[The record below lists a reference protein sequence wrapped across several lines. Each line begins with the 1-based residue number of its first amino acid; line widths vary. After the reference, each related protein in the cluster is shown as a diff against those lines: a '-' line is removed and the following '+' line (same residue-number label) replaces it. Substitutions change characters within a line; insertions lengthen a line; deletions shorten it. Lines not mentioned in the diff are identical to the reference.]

1 MNIRTR
7 LTLRVSCVLLM
18 LGLVGTADADVTVT
32 SADPAEAPQGTVSL
46 DVTVT
51 GNGFDSSAQVAFLV
65 TGTTNPGGITVRKVS
80 VRGSRKLIVTIDIAE
95 TATVAKFDIE
105 VTLSSGRKGKGSTL
119 FTVQLKPNADPCARP
134 GLDFPAFMYWQNIGS
149 TKQLFVADVTGVCSR
164 PIMTTAGANGATF
177 SYPVAGTANVG
188 RVVFPGNG
196 TIDSVDF
203 TVNHSDNSIVLSA
216 STPLFDN
223 WNLGGFELS
232 PDGTT
237 VYYSVSPGSP
247 QEFAT
252 IYRLSVGNPQSSQQI
267 YKSLVAGASL
277 DTPTISA
284 DGATLVIELTANSPE
299 LHQILRISLPCG
311 DTGACTAVLADSSI
325 GAYWPT
331 LNPAGTTV
339 AYSDFLSAY
348 NSCYQIR
355 VLDAETGT
363 GQFAGTQP
371 RYGTQSSWLGD
382 QVLVNGRKSPDRK
395 GTCRET
401 GIVTLIDPATGAE
414 TPLVSGYGPDGR

>member
-1 MNIRTR
+1 MNIRQR
-7 LTLRVSCVLLM
+7 LTLSVSCLLLM
-18 LGLVGTADADVTVT
+18 LGSVALAHADVTVT

-46 DVTVT
+46 DVTIA
-51 GNGFDSSAQVAFLV
+51 GNGFDSSAQVQFLV
-65 TGTTNPGGITVRKVS
+65 TGTTNPGGITVKKVT
-80 VRGSRKLIVTIDIAE
+80 VRGSKKLIATIDIAD
-95 TATVAKFDIE
+95 TAVVDKFDIQ
-105 VTLSSGRKGKGSTL
+105 VALSDGRKGKGTTL
-119 FTVQLKPNADPCARP
+119 FAVQLKPNADPCARP
-134 GLDFPAFMYWQNIGS
+134 GLDFPAFMYWQNTGS
-149 TKQLFVADVTGVCSR
+149 SKQLFVADATGVCSR
-164 PIMTTAGANGATF
+164 AVVTTAGANGAAF
-177 SYPVAGTANVG
+177 SYPVAGSNNVG

-196 TIDSVDF
+196 TIDSIDF
-203 TVNHSDNSIVLSA
+203 TVNHLDNSIVLGA

-247 QEFAT
+247 QDFAT
-252 IYRLSVGNPQSSQQI
+252 LYKVSVGDPQSSQQI

-277 DTPTISA
+277 ETPTISA
-284 DGATLVIELTANSPE
+284 DGLTLVTELVASSPE

-311 DTGACTAVLADSSI
+311 DVSACTIVLATSSI

-331 LNPAGTTV
+331 LNPIGTTV
-339 AYSDFLSAY
+339 AYSDFLSGY

-355 VLDAETGT
+355 VIDAATGT
-363 GQFAGTQP
+363 GQFVGTQP
-371 RYGTQSSWLGD
+371 RYGTQSSWFGGQL
-382 QVLVNGRKSPDRK
+382 LVNGRKPPDRK

-401 GIVTLIDPATGAE
+401 GMVTLIDPATGAE